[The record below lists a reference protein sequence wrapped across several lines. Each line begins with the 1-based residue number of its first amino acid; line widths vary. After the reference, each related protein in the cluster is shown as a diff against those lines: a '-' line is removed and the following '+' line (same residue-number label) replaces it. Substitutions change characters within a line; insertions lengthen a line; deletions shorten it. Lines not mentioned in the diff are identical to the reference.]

1 MYHIGRYEHNPFL
14 EWLSQKAVLNQNENE
29 KLGTLN
35 VSKNSIVINWGQA
48 EQFNC
53 QKSNIKE
60 VTVQF
65 AYKEK
70 KLKAMKTRHFEE
82 MPYGFG
88 NEKHLDCYPWD
99 VSINITMKFE
109 RFLTNAMG
117 CTCLVHSPIC
127 DIICNTI
134 LCLSMWYLRLPTG
147 M

>member
-70 KLKAMKTRHFEE
+70 KLKAMKMRHFEE

-88 NEKHLDCYPWD
+88 KEKHLDCYPWD

-109 RFLTNAMG
+109 RFLTNTMR
-117 CTCLVHSPIC
+117 
-127 DIICNTI
+127 
-134 LCLSMWYLRLPTG
+134 RLTRQSRE
-147 M
+147 